1 MNSLSNTI
9 RYLVQIGWY
18 SSLILITRKVFRTE
32 SKCFKKYRGQFTGDG
47 VEIAGPSS
55 IFKTNGYYPVY
66 ALARSLDNVNYSP
79 QTRWHGEM
87 DRGSQFIF
95 NNEKTPGT
103 QIINEAGA
111 LTDVKSRSYDFLISN
126 HMLEHS
132 ANPIKV
138 LCEWKRVVRDDGL
151 LLIALPHK
159 DGTFDHRR
167 PLTTLKHL
175 VEDHQRNTG
184 EDDDTHIPEI
194 MELHDRGRDYSNP
207 TIEKLSKWMSNNK
220 ETRGA
225 HHHVFNSLLAAQLMD
240 YAGFEILDIEISLPS
255 DIFMIVRNTPAGRKI
270 SNSQFLDGRSKYLQ
284 SSPFHSDKY

>member
-9 RYLVQIGWY
+9 SYLVQIGWR

-32 SKCFKKYRGQFTGDG
+32 SKYFKKYRDLFAGDG
-47 VEIAGPSS
+47 IEIAGPSS
-55 IFKTNGYYPVY
+55 IFRENGYYPAY

-87 DRGSQFIF
+87 DKGSQFIF
-95 NNEKTPGT
+95 NNQKKPGT

-111 LTDVKSRSYDFLISN
+111 LTDVKSKSYDFLICN

-151 LLIALPHK
+151 LLIVLPHK

-175 VEDHQRNTG
+175 AEDHERNSG
-184 EDDDTHIPEI
+184 EDDNTHLPEI
-194 MELHDRGRDYSNP
+194 MELHDLGRDYSNP
-207 TIEKLSKWMSNNK
+207 TIEKLSKWMSNNT

-225 HHHVFNSLLAAQLMD
+225 HHHVFNSLLAAQLVD
-240 YAGFEILDIEISLPS
+240 CAGYEILDIEISLPS
-255 DIFMIVRNTPAGRKI
+255 DIFLIVRNTVAGKKL
-270 SNSQFLDGRSKYLQ
+270 SNDRFLDKRSEYLQ
-284 SSPFHSDKY
+284 ASPFHSDKY